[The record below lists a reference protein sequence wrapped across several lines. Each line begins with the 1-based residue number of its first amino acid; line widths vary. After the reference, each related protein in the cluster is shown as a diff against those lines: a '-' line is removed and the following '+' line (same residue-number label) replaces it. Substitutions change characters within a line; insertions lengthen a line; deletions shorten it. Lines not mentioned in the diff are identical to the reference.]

1 MARKKAKALPPKMI
15 TVYAEILQETD
26 DAILVRCDEDADGVW
41 LPKSQIGYDG
51 ERGDESVEIEIP
63 DWLADEKGFY
73 DGMGEPGPTGIG
85 EVITRMAAAMQPQNP
100 ETVTLNGSVMN
111 YDDVEDDT
119 AEEIVFAI
127 TVEDE
132 DGEEVETRYLIPLE
146 CVLSKTLDENDLDT
160 VTVTYAYALEQGIV
174 QPAEDTEQAKDTP
187 AAKRA
192 FGENVKWIKEEKIT
206 VSTPLSEA
214 EKAKYAEEMAAL
226 DKEIEELEDERSAVS
241 SRLKKQIDAKEAERR
256 EMSAHVN
263 DGELRTFSC
272 DCLKDY
278 ATGEMVWT
286 EMRPPYAEV
295 NRRKMTKEEMQP
307 SLLEYSEKID
317 ATSAPEG
324 EGLDFDALGDGAAEE
339 DATPSRTCETCIHY
353 DFTNLS
359 CEGPW
364 DDECSKDKLNPAY
377 MARWEPL
384 AEPEK
389 ACASCAHLDFAADD
403 NACEGCGDEL
413 ANFTPLDHPQAQEA
427 PATIGGAQ

>member
-73 DGMGEPGPTGIG
+73 DGMGEPGPVATPEQPVEPKHPDSVVLTGKML
-85 EVITRMAAAMQPQNP
+85 EN
-100 ETVTLNGSVMN
+100 S
-111 YDDVEDDT
+111 D
-119 AEEIVFAI
+119 
-127 TVEDE
+127 
-132 DGEEVETRYLIPLE
+132 EEVEFLYQYGDEEEKELVIPREVIIEEDFPMDTNL
-146 CVLSKTLDENDLDT
+146 NDS
-160 VTVTYAYALEQGIV
+160 VTVTWGYALEQGLV
-174 QPAEDTEQAKDTP
+174 SEPEETDETP
-187 AAKRA
+187 ATKRA

-206 VSTPLSEA
+206 VSTPLSES
-214 EKAKYAEEMAAL
+214 EKARLGEEMAAL
-226 DKEIEELEDERSAVS
+226 DKEIKALLEERSEVS
-241 SRLKKQIDAKEAERR
+241 SRLKKMADAKEEERL
-256 EMSAHVN
+256 ELSDKIS

-307 SLLEYSEKID
+307 SL
-317 ATSAPEG
+317 G

-339 DATPSRTCETCIHY
+339 GDA
-353 DFTNLS
+353 FTA
-359 CEGPW
+359 GGM
-364 DDECSKDKLNPAY
+364 DDESNEAPEAG
-377 MARWEPL
+377 
-384 AEPEK
+384 AEPGE
-389 ACASCAHLDFAADD
+389 AED
-403 NACEGCGDEL
+403 
-413 ANFTPLDHPQAQEA
+413 EA
-427 PATIGGAQ
+427 PAGDNPETEEQEVA